1 MKSVVGLYEN
11 RQAVGGAT
19 DPQLHSNR
27 TVIHFKREYLVQLY
41 YTRGRRRQTHP
52 GHPKGCVPLKG
63 GKDPRQ
69 RVGGSVQ
76 GKETY
81 THPPAKAP
89 RRITI
94 RISIYAPPCGGRPC
108 WDAVIRSVSEFQF
121 TPPYGGDRCS
131 SGFRRSSLYFNPR
144 PHTGATRQDGF
155 WRCCRRDFNPRPHT
169 GATAPYVPY
178 YNGNKIS
185 IHAPIRGRQFFRPV
199 P

>member
-108 WDAVIRSVSEFQF
+108 WDAVIRSVSEFQS
-121 TPPYGGDRCS
+121 TPPYGSDHCRFFYFFVCS
-131 SGFRRSSLYFNPR
+131 
-144 PHTGATRQDGF
+144 
-155 WRCCRRDFNPRPHT
+155 
-169 GATAPYVPY
+169 
-178 YNGNKIS
+178 IS
-185 IHAPIRGRQFFRPV
+185 IHAPIRGRLSAVFLNATMLIFQSTPPCGGDFI
-199 P
+199 